1 MAYLK
6 IKNFNFNTENRPKLY
21 KNPKK
26 FENEKFKTKN
36 LEYETVSLDNG
47 RSIRIPKGTFT
58 IFDKI
63 LNFHGVVNLII
74 TR

>member
-1 MAYLK
+1 MFDSEQEFMEDL
-6 IKNFNFNTENRPKLY
+6 ILGIN
-21 KNPKK
+21 
-26 FENEKFKTKN
+26 
-36 LEYETVSLDNG
+36 
-47 RSIRIPKGTFT
+47 KGTFT